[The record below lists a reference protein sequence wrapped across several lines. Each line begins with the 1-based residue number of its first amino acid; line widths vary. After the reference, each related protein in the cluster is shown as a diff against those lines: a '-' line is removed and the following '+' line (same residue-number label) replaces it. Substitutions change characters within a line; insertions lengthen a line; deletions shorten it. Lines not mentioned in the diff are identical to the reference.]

1 MSVAVQA
8 HQTPEK
14 FGVDTAQFEE
24 ITPAKDDR
32 LALSKQSSSRR
43 MEKGSDS
50 ETHSNKDR
58 NKNTQKNSKD
68 YYSSQEESYD
78 EDFESDPDDYQRKS
92 IGKNTARKSPTPKR
106 NLSRN
111 ASRSP
116 DTTRTKSPSIMSP
129 RSNKKGKG
137 KRRFKPYESP
147 RSSSPGILVTNLFKQ
162 NNATSSKRR
171 ESREFRRCTQRKTDL
186 Y

>member
-14 FGVDTAQFEE
+14 FGVDAAQFEE
-24 ITPAKDDR
+24 ITTPKDKR
-32 LALSKQSSSRR
+32 LAHTIKHSTSRR

-50 ETHSNKDR
+50 ENYSNKER
-58 NKNTQKNSKD
+58 SKNTLNKNSKD

-78 EDFESDPDDYQRKS
+78 DDFESDPDDYQRKS
-92 IGKNTARKSPTPKR
+92 LGKNTARKSPSPKR

-111 ASRSP
+111 NSRSP
-116 DTTRTKSPSIMSP
+116 DTTRTKSPSVISP

-147 RSSSPGILVTNLFKQ
+147 RSSSPGILVTNSLNKIAQ
-162 NNATSSKRR
+162 PLQSEGKADSLECARI
-171 ESREFRRCTQRKTDL
+171 
-186 Y
+186 